1 MVFLFKTIVSIL
13 QESSNSRFV
22 CSASTSMTESPEMRH
37 FEDLIYRRANVAKKV
52 VQNDVESARSPTMS
66 SPSTTLSSLAF
77 IVTRTST
84 TTEVTTSKS
93 STELS
98 LAEKSRQSILKK
110 AQRKESLKNVTLTT
124 KPPVLMHVTKKMHTL
139 VMVEPQKS
147 EPEFRAR
154 AVFDDS
160 PERLARAKRLMRRKL
175 VSGARSIQELI
186 DNWDEMVCD
195 YIDVSLLENDVGH
208 HLPSHYKIILL
219 SILHYLIIKCL
230 V

>member
-1 MVFLFKTIVSIL
+1 MFLIKTIVRIL
-13 QESSNSRFV
+13 QEFSNSRFV

-37 FEDLIYRRANVAKKV
+37 FDDLIHRRANIPKKI
-52 VQNDVESARSPTMS
+52 VQNDVRSAKSLTLS
-66 SPSTTLSSLAF
+66 SPSTIRSSLAF

-84 TTEVTTSKS
+84 TSTPKS

-110 AQRKESLKNVTLTT
+110 AQRKESLKNVTWTT

-139 VMVEPQKS
+139 VMVEPQKL

-208 HLPSHYKIILL
+208 HLPSYYNIILL
-219 SILHYLIIKCL
+219 SIIHCLFIKCL